1 MEDKMK
7 NLGTPALVLC
17 LLLAA
22 CADKIDEADSTTDNV
37 ADLTPAVA
45 HQTVASDEANP
56 FFMDYGTDFGL
67 PPFDRIN
74 DGHFAPAF
82 QRAIEE
88 ARAEVQAIANNHE
101 QPTFE
106 NTVVALEYSGALL
119 FKVSNVFF
127 NLAGSFGADTNQV
140 LADVAKEVE
149 PKLSELNDDINLN
162 PKLFERVKSIYQN
175 RDALQLR
182 GDQQKLL
189 TDLYQGF
196 VRGGANLDEV
206 GKAELRALNTELTRL
221 SLAFGDNLLAETNDF
236 ELIIEN
242 EADLAGL
249 PAYLVS
255 AAAMEATNRGRA
267 GKWVFT
273 THRPSKTPFLTFS
286 ENRQLREVMWK
297 AYTHRGDNDNA
308 NDNKTTLAEMAS
320 LRVRKAQLLG
330 YPTYAHLVLEKNTA
344 KNPENIYVLLD
355 QIWPAG
361 LAQAK
366 NELAD
371 MQALSDAE
379 GGDYTVQAWDWR
391 FLAAKIRKQR
401 YDLDEEQTRPYF
413 SLDSTLKGVFYTV
426 NKLYGLSFK
435 ERHDLPVYQE
445 DVRVF
450 EVYDD
455 QGELLGIYLTDFYVR
470 KSKRG
475 GAWMRPYRPQ
485 YLRLEGEPVLP
496 IIVNVLNYP
505 PPVGDEPTLLTFDQ
519 ASTLFHEFG
528 HALHGF
534 LSDIVYPS
542 QSGIQVAWD
551 FGEFPSQVLE
561 NWMYEPDVL
570 KEFARHY
577 KTGEIIPQQLV
588 NKIQAAAQFN
598 QGFSTTEYMAAALL
612 DLAWHTLEDSS
623 VKDARE
629 FEAQVLAEIG
639 LIDQIAPRYRSTYF
653 SHIFSGGYA
662 ASYYGY
668 IWSETLAADAFSV
681 FKDKGI
687 FDQATAEA
695 FRRSVLSKGGSDDPM
710 DMYREFRGQDA
721 EVRHLLKARGL
732 SESQ

>member
-1 MEDKMK
+1 MK
-7 NLGTPALVLC
+7 NLRTPALVLC
-17 LLLAA
+17 LLVAA
-22 CADKIDEADSTTDNV
+22 CADKIDEADSTTDNA

-45 HQTVASDEANP
+45 HQAVASEEANP

-82 QRAIEE
+82 KRAIEQ
-88 ARAEVQAIANNHE
+88 ARAEVQAIANNQQ

-127 NLAGSFGADTNQV
+127 NLAGSFAADTNQV

-149 PKLSELNDDINLN
+149 PQLSELNDDINLN
-162 PKLFERVKSIYQN
+162 PQLFERVKSIYQN

-189 TDLYQGF
+189 TDLYQRF

-286 ENRQLREVMWK
+286 ENRQLRAVMWQ

-308 NDNKTTLAEMAS
+308 NDNKMTLAEMAS

-344 KNPENIYVLLD
+344 KTPENIYALLN

-455 QGELLGIYLTDFYVR
+455 QSELLGIYLADFYVR

-485 YLRLEGEPVLP
+485 YHTLEGKTVLP

-534 LSDIVYPS
+534 LSATVYPS
-542 QSGIQVAWD
+542 QSGTKVPRD
-551 FGEFPSQVLE
+551 FVEFPSQVLE

-588 NKIQAAAQFN
+588 DKIQAAAQFN
-598 QGFSTTEYMAAALL
+598 QGFSTTEYMAATLL

-662 ASYYGY
+662 AGYYGY

-710 DMYREFRGQDA
+710 DMYREFRGQDP